1 MIVKL
6 VELLKDMSDA
16 TNISIKVVKQG
27 HGAVEVD
34 ITGKNVNKA
43 LGFGGSVIQMLMA
56 KDFDLLTEEEDT
68 CVIEYG

>member
-43 LGFGGSVIQMLMA
+43 LGFGGSVI
-56 KDFDLLTEEEDT
+56 
-68 CVIEYG
+68 